1 MNFKKELFDKY
12 NLPTPRYTS
21 YPPANYFSSDVDNAQ
36 NIKAFKDSNNENPQ
50 NVSIYIHIPFC
61 AHLCLYCGCN
71 TKITKDEQI
80 MKSYVETLLKE
91 IDLLRPLINK
101 DRKISQI
108 HWGGG
113 TPNYLPV
120 DYIIQIMNK
129 FYDNFEFIES
139 PEIAMECHPA
149 HLTNE
154 YTEQLIKIG
163 FNRLSLGVQDFSD
176 KVLETVKRDKAIIPI
191 SEMIDYIKTFEGVSV
206 NLDFIYG
213 LPFQDVEGYKKT
225 IEKAAELSPDRLAVF
240 SYAHVPWLKKPQ
252 KTLEKFGLPSVDKK
266 IQLFQAAYDILIE
279 NGYTS
284 IGLDHFAKKD
294 DELSIA
300 LEKKK
305 LHRNFQ
311 GYSTVKTTGQVYALG
326 VSGISQLENAYLQNT
341 KDIPTYIKSIEAGV
355 FPIEKTYFLNKN
367 EKVIRGIIDSLMCN
381 MYVSFE
387 EISEQF
393 NISVEDIYEITKVD
407 KQELKT
413 FEEEGLI
420 NIKEDAIELTQHGQF
435 FMRNVAAAFDPNM
448 KENTKNFSK
457 SL

>member
-1 MNFKKELFDKY
+1 MNIAKELFEKY

-21 YPPANYFSSDVDNAQ
+21 YPPANYFSSDVDNNK
-36 NIKAFKDSNNENPQ
+36 NIEAFKASNNENPQ
-50 NVSIYIHIPFC
+50 NISIYIHIPFC

-71 TKITKDEQI
+71 TKITKDKEI

-91 IDLLRPLINK
+91 IDLLKEVIQK

-113 TPNYLPV
+113 TPNYLP
-120 DYIIQIMNK
+120 IENIHQIMDK
-129 FYDNFEFIES
+129 LYETFEIIDK

-176 KVLETVKRDKAIIPI
+176 EVLETVKREKAIIPI
-191 SEMIDYIKTFEGVSV
+191 SEMIDYIKTFDGVSV

-213 LPFQDVEGYKKT
+213 LPFQDVEKYTKT
-225 IEKAAELSPDRLAVF
+225 IQKAAELSPDRLAVF

-252 KTLEKFGLPSVDKK
+252 KALEKFGLPSADKK
-266 IQLFQAAYDILIE
+266 IKLFQSAYDILT
-279 NGYTS
+279 NAGYTS

-300 LEKKK
+300 LESKK

-326 VSGISQLENAYLQNT
+326 VSGISQLESAYLQNT
-341 KDIPTYIKSIEAGV
+341 KDIPEYIKSVEAGI
-355 FPIEKTYFLNKN
+355 FPIEKAYFLNRN
-367 EKVIRGIIDSLMCN
+367 EKIIRAIIESMMCN
-381 MYVSFE
+381 MYVSFD
-387 EISEQF
+387 EISDQF
-393 NISVEDIYEITKVD
+393 NISTEEIYAITKVD
-407 KQELKT
+407 TKELEV

-420 NIKEDAIELTQHGQF
+420 NINKAVIELTKQGQF
-435 FMRNVAAAFDPNM
+435 FMRNIAAAFDPNM
-448 KENTKNFSK
+448 KNNTKSFSK